1 MMARVPT
8 VIAFVA
14 SFVTL
19 TAAPGS
25 AQVTQLQKLTAS
37 PPHQGDYFAARVSIG
52 DGVALVGDPNAE
64 FDLPQ
69 VTGGRAHIFRY
80 DRTNFAAEQILHAF
94 PREKGVSFGMSVAVD
109 GAVAVVAGYENNACT
124 DKPLCIRAAA
134 WVYRY
139 NYVTRTWDEED
150 ELLPADATTVS
161 LNDWEN
167 QLGPFVS
174 VSKNVIVMGVHFDA
188 SAGPNTGAAYAY
200 RFDGRRW
207 ALEQKLLSLNPM
219 ADGWFGLEVSV
230 SNDVAVVGAFAETV
244 DLFQH
249 PHTRSG
255 TAYVFRY
262 DGVKWNREQ
271 ILVPYMDGHDN
282 DIFGASVSVSGDV
295 IMVGA
300 NLTDD
305 GGVDSGAVYVF
316 HYNKG
321 LGIWFQAQ
329 RLKPSDSIPA
339 QEFGRA
345 VSLSGGVAV
354 IGAYRDNTL
363 GFRAGKV
370 YVYRMVDKAWVQ
382 EAALTASDELPGD
395 RFGRSVSVSGD
406 LALLCAYRKD
416 DACPGV
422 TDPEACNS
430 GAAYIFSIG
439 PRQQ

>member
-1 MMARVPT
+1 MALAT
-8 VIAFVA
+8 ALVA
-14 SFVTL
+14 LSTTPSV
-19 TAAPGS
+19 
-25 AQVTQLQKLTAS
+25 AQITELQKLNAVT
-37 PPHQGDYFAARVSIG
+37 PTQNDYFAARVSIG
-52 DGVALVGDPNAE
+52 DGVALVGNPNAAL
-64 FDLPQ
+64 DLAHI
-69 VTGGRAHIFRY
+69 TGGEANVFRF
-80 DRTNFAAEQILHAF
+80 DRTTFPREQILHAF
-94 PREKGVSFGMSVAVD
+94 PREKGISFGMSVAID

-134 WVYRY
+134 WVFRY
-139 NYVTRTWDEED
+139 NYVTHHWDDEE
-150 ELLPADATTVS
+150 ELLPPDATTVS
-161 LNDWEN
+161 LDDWQN

-174 VSKNVIVMGVHFDA
+174 VSKNSIIMGVHFDA
-188 SAGPNTGAAYAY
+188 TAGPNTGAAYAY
-200 RFDGRRW
+200 RFDGRHW
-207 ALEQKLLSLNPM
+207 VLEQKLLSLNPM

-244 DLFQH
+244 DLFEH

-271 ILVPYMDGHDN
+271 ILVPFMDGHDN

-321 LGIWFQAQ
+321 LGVWFQAQ
-329 RLKPSDSIPA
+329 RLKPSDAIPA

-345 VSLSGGVAV
+345 VSLSGGLAV

-363 GFRAGKV
+363 GFRSGKV
-370 YVYRMVDKAWVQ
+370 YVYRMVNRVWVQ

-395 RFGRSVSVSGD
+395 RFGRSVSISGD

-416 DACPGV
+416 DACPGLP
-422 TDPEACNS
+422 DPEACNS